1 MKQEVLWTLAELAAE
16 VAAQLQRNYQASGNG
31 QVRAVPDERAIRYY
45 TSIGLVDRPASMR
58 GRTALYGRRHLAQ
71 LVAIKRLQALD
82 KPLAEIQ
89 KLLPTLDDKTLARIA
104 GVMLP
109 TAERGRREDFWRE
122 RVASASA
129 AKVRAEEPAAAPS
142 AAVQAATPLG
152 GFDALWTLTLASGV
166 TLTLQSRRAPTEAD
180 ADAVLNAARPLLDEL
195 LRRGMIQD

>member
-1 MKQEVLWTLAELAAE
+1 MKREVLWTLAELAAE

-89 KLLPTLDDKTLARIA
+89 TLLPTLDDKTLARIA

-109 TAERGRREDFWRE
+109 TVGRGRREDFWRE
-122 RVASASA
+122 RTASASA
-129 AKVRAEEPAAAPS
+129 AKVRAEQPAPS
-142 AAVQAATPLG
+142 AAAQAAAPPG
-152 GFDALWTLTLASGV
+152 GFDAVWTLTLASGV

-180 ADAVLNAARPLLDEL
+180 ADAVLNAARGLLDEL